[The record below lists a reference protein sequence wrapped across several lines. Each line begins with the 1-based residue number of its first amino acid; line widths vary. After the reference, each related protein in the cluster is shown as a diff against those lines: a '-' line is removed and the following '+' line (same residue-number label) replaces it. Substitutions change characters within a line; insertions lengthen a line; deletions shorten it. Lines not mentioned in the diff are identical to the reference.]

1 MLPLYG
7 QNKSIMLKA
16 IHFGAGKIGRGFI
29 GAVLNEAG
37 YDVTFADVNQEVID
51 LINRDE
57 GYCIHILDKKVYT
70 RRISGISA
78 INSSSA
84 EMPEVLA
91 SADLVTTAVSMKVL
105 PFIAPVIARGI
116 GLRRLKGDA
125 KPLNI
130 ICCENGIR
138 ATSVLKEYVNRYL
151 DSETSEWMHGKV
163 GFADSSVDRIVPVLS
178 LDNPLDVAVEEFYE
192 WNIEESALTGK
203 LLPVSG
209 MNLTDNLEMCIEKK
223 LFTLNTGHCTTAF
236 LGMIKGYTYIH
247 EAIEDPDIQKIAR
260 SVMEQSGAALIR
272 KFGIA
277 PEHHARYIDTILSR
291 FCNPHLKDLITR
303 VGHDP
308 IRKLGGGLYFAYPIK
323 MAIESGLPYDRLAL
337 AVAAV
342 LHCDNPD
349 DPQSVEIRK
358 VVDEAGPAEAFRKF
372 TGIEDR
378 TAADLVAES
387 YETLRHNYN
396 I

>member
-1 MLPLYG
+1 
-7 QNKSIMLKA
+7 MLKA

-37 YDVTFADVNQEVID
+37 YDVIFADVNKD
-51 LINRDE
+51 MTDRINRDKA
-57 GYCIHILDKKVYT
+57 YTVHIMDRKVYT
-70 RRISGISA
+70 KCVRGVSA
-78 INSSSA
+78 VDSSSE
-84 EMPEVLA
+84 EMPEMIVA
-91 SADLVTTAVSMKVL
+91 ADLLTTAVSMKVL
-105 PFIAPVIARGI
+105 PSIAPVIARG
-116 GLRRLKGDA
+116 LECRRRKGVDS
-125 KPLNI
+125 PLNI

-138 ATSVLKEYVNRYL
+138 ATSVLKGHVVEYL
-151 DSETSEWMHGKV
+151 DKETLEWMKGKI
-163 GFADSSVDRIVPVLS
+163 GFADSSVDRIVPMLT
-178 LDNPLDVAVEEFYE
+178 LENPLDVAVEEFYE
-192 WNIEESALTGK
+192 WNVEEASLAGP
-203 LLPVSG
+203 LLPVPG
-209 MNLTDNLEMCIEKK
+209 MNLTDNLEACVEKK

-260 SVMEQSGAALIR
+260 SAMEQSGAALIR

-291 FCNPHLKDLITR
+291 FCNPHLKDLVTR